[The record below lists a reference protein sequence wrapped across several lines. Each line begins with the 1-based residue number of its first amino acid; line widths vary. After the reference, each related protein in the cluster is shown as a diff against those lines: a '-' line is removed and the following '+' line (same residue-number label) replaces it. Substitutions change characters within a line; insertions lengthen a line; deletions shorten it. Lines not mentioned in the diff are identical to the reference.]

1 MKMVSGFFFFNL
13 HIIPDSL
20 DYYFIMIV
28 SMYLKKSCYMY
39 L

>member
-1 MKMVSGFFFFNL
+1 MKMVLHFFFFNL

-20 DYYFIMIV
+20 DYNFIMMV